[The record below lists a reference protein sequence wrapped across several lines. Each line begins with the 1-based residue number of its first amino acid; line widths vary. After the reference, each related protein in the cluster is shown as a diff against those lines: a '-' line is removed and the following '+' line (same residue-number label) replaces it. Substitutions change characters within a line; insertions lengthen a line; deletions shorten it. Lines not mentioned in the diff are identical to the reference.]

1 MITWHV
7 HRHRA
12 GNRKLRMALAAGTV
26 AVLGIVGIAVLT
38 RQPAPSQWQPAVA
51 PTDLLAGA
59 DEQLSGPP
67 TWLRIPKIGVDA
79 PLGPLH
85 MDAHGE
91 LQAPTDYALPGW
103 YEEGTT
109 PGEVGPAVIAGHL
122 DSQEGKAIFYHL
134 EKLRPDDLILV
145 QRDGKWL
152 TFEVVS
158 TGTFAKNK
166 FPTAEVYGPTPDAQ
180 LRVITCGGSFDPVRR
195 SYRDNVVVF
204 AVAAG

>member
-1 MITWHV
+1 MITWRV
-7 HRHRA
+7 RRHRA
-12 GNRKLRMALAAGTV
+12 GRRGLRIAFAAGTV
-26 AVLGIVGIAVLT
+26 ALVG
-38 RQPAPSQWQPAVA
+38 AVA
-51 PTDLLAGA
+51 TVMLVREPQHPHWQVGMPPAELLANAG
-59 DEQLSGPP
+59 DQLTGPP

-85 MDAHGE
+85 MDEFGE

-122 DSQEGKAIFYHL
+122 DSEEGKAIFYYL
-134 EKLRPDDLILV
+134 EKLRPKDLILV

-158 TGTFAKNK
+158 TGRYAKNK
-166 FPTAEVYGPTPDAQ
+166 FPTAQVYGPTPDAQ
-180 LRVITCGGSFDPVRR
+180 LRVITCGGSFDPARR